1 MDRLTKLRE
10 YWIEH
15 LNKNKMTYCE
25 HLLFAS
31 GYGFACIKAGGYLI
45 IHGLFPCFYKKAGS
59 NLIHA
64 LDKAFKRNQD
74 LR

>member
-1 MDRLTKLRE
+1 MKFLNRWNK
-10 YWIEH
+10 H
-15 LNKNKMTYCE
+15 LSENQMTYCE
-25 HLLFAS
+25 HLLFAL

-45 IHGLFPCFYKKAGS
+45 IHGLLPCFYEKSGS
-59 NLIHA
+59 NLIHT

>member
-1 MDRLTKLRE
+1 MKLLNQ
-10 YWIEH
+10 WKKH
-15 LNKNKMTYCE
+15 LYENQMTYCE
-25 HLLFAS
+25 HLLFAL

-59 NLIHA
+59 NLIHS